1 MSFPCDHVFNQL
13 TGNIQRPLTFG
24 DPPRGHQRRFQTS
37 SLTFESLKGC
47 RRIPRKSPRIS
58 NDWNGVERATH
69 CNDGGPLLVHI
80 SSARG
85 LPIYRQRLHRVD
97 YRPIFARLLTSNSAF
112 QPTSKNQFWSAA
124 HFPANFNFK
133 WNFRHFDP
141 VRWPSIQMPIFW
153 WTPKPLPLTNDSRR
167 GPTIH

>member
-97 YRPIFARLLTSNSAF
+97 YRPIFARLFDIQFRVPTNIQKPILVIGPFPRQF
-112 QPTSKNQFWSAA
+112 QF
-124 HFPANFNFK
+124 
-133 WNFRHFDP
+133 
-141 VRWPSIQMPIFW
+141 QMEFQ
-153 WTPKPLPLTNDSRR
+153 TF
-167 GPTIH
+167 